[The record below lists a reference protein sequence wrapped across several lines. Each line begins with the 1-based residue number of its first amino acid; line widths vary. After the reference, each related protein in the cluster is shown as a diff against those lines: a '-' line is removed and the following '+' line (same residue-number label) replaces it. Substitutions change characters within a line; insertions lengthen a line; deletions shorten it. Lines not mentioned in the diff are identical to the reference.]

1 MNENKP
7 IISYCGLFC
16 SECFSHVGRIAD
28 LSRDLRKELRQERFD
43 KTAESLSAVSF
54 FKIFNKY
61 PDCYEVLGAMV
72 RLRCKKGCREGGG
85 DPFCAIRR
93 CCVKKGF
100 EGCWECEEF
109 EDCRKMDFLKV
120 KSTGIQKSNRDSA
133 GYGEMAELVESARL
147 EIECTAEKQ
156 YRGFESHSLRQLE
169 KEIFI

>member
-109 EDCRKMDFLKV
+109 EDCRKMDFLKTNHGDAHIKNLRKIRKKGKKEFLKGKKYWYSKI
-120 KSTGIQKSNRDSA
+120 KS
-133 GYGEMAELVESARL
+133 
-147 EIECTAEKQ
+147 
-156 YRGFESHSLRQLE
+156 
-169 KEIFI
+169 